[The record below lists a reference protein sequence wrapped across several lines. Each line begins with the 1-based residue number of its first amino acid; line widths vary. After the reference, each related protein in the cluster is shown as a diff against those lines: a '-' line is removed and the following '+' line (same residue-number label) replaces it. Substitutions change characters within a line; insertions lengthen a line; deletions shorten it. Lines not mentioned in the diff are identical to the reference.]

1 MKQKIFIILLLWIPL
16 HSFSQKSDF
25 IDKITKCH
33 NKKEF
38 KNTIYRT
45 MNDYKCFLGLKF
57 PDFLMEDIYGNSI
70 SGKNISGKV
79 VVINFWFTACPPCL
93 EELPTLNKISKKF
106 KQKACVFLAPTI
118 DNKQMILDYLKT
130 YKFDF
135 KIIPNSENW
144 IVNELGIISGYPT
157 TIVLDKKGIIRGY
170 FSFGESPQELKING
184 KVNLYYSLE
193 RLISVLLE
201 E

>member
-1 MKQKIFIILLLWIPL
+1 
-16 HSFSQKSDF
+16 
-25 IDKITKCH
+25 
-33 NKKEF
+33 
-38 KNTIYRT
+38 
-45 MNDYKCFLGLKF
+45 
-57 PDFLMEDIYGNSI
+57 
-70 SGKNISGKV
+70 
-79 VVINFWFTACPPCL
+79 
-93 EELPTLNKISKKF
+93 
-106 KQKACVFLAPTI
+106 
-118 DNKQMILDYLKT
+118 MILDYLKT

-170 FSFGESPQELKING
+170 FNFGESPQELKING

-193 RLISVLLE
+193 KLISALLE